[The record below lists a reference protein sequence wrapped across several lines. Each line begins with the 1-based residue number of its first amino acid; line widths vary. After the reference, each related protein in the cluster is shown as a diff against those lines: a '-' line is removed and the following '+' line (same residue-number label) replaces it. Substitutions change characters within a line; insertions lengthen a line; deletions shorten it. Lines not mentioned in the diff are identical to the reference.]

1 MSSCALG
8 RAVEGESPF
17 AVRRRRR
24 TLAPAAIETPSTS
37 NTAKDQTIDELCRI
51 AQAVRQK
58 KPGRLGHP
66 GFFYCTNEPWS
77 A

>member
-1 MSSCALG
+1 MSSCTLG
-8 RAVEGESPF
+8 RAVECESPF
-17 AVRRRRR
+17 AVCRRRR
-24 TLAPAAIETPSTS
+24 TLTPAATETPSTS
-37 NTAKDQTIDELCRI
+37 NAAKDQTIAELCRI
-51 AQAVRQK
+51 AQPVGQK